1 MFLISIFRKICLL
14 PAFIVFKL
22 RHPSVIWV
30 RRTVQRRSYFSQGGQ
45 DAFMALTLFKYLET
59 KDVNNL
65 IIDVGANHPEK
76 FSNSLFFERFLNC
89 HVIAVDPLAEF
100 KTEWENKR
108 PNAEFLALALGS
120 KAGTLDLRI
129 PIGGDNMFS
138 RFNSNSKSENWET
151 RKVSVSTLDK
161 LLEDRSITNALL
173 MFIDVEGFEIDVLRG
188 INLNMIN
195 IKAIVLENNVTAFG
209 SEEVRK
215 YLKDQGYVFYA
226 RIDWLDDVF
235 IRPEVNACDA

>member
-1 MFLISIFRKICLL
+1 
-14 PAFIVFKL
+14 
-22 RHPSVIWV
+22 
-30 RRTVQRRSYFSQGGQ
+30 
-45 DAFMALTLFKYLET
+45 
-59 KDVNNL
+59 
-65 IIDVGANHPEK
+65 
-76 FSNSLFFERFLNC
+76 
-89 HVIAVDPLAEF
+89 
-100 KTEWENKR
+100 
-108 PNAEFLALALGS
+108 
-120 KAGTLDLRI
+120 
-129 PIGGDNMFS
+129 MFS